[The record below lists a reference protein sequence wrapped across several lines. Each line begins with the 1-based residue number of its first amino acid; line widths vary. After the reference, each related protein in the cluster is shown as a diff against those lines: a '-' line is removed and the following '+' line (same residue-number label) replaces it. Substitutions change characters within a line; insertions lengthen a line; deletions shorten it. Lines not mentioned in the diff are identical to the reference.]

1 MKLAFSNLAAPDWS
15 IERATEAVTE
25 YGYDGLE
32 LRLYGGEPIDP
43 IAPPEL
49 QLDVP
54 LACLDTSIELGGDF
68 ERPLA
73 AALRLARAWNAP
85 AIRVFG
91 GPVGS
96 LSDVARRLEPL
107 LVDDI
112 RVALETH
119 DSFSS
124 AARVAEL
131 LSLVDSPAFGVLWDF
146 HHPYRMGESPS
157 DVLDLVG
164 DRLVLVHVKD
174 ARRDGDSWQLVPLGE
189 GEVPYVESLVA
200 LRDAG
205 YDGWVSVEW
214 EKRWHPELDEPEV
227 ALPQHANLL
236 RPLIE

>member
-1 MKLAFSNLAAPDWS
+1 M
-15 IERATEAVTE
+15 
-25 YGYDGLE
+25 
-32 LRLYGGEPIDP
+32 
-43 IAPPEL
+43 
-49 QLDVP
+49 
-54 LACLDTSIELGGDF
+54 
-68 ERPLA
+68 
-73 AALRLARAWNAP
+73 
-85 AIRVFG
+85 
-91 GPVGS
+91 GS

-107 LVDDI
+107 LVDDVT
-112 RVALETH
+112 VALG
-119 DSFSS
+119 D
-124 AARVAEL
+124 ARHFLERRARAEL
-131 LSLVDSPAFGVLWDF
+131 LRLVDSPAFGVLWDF
-146 HHPYRMGESPS
+146 HHPYRMGESPA